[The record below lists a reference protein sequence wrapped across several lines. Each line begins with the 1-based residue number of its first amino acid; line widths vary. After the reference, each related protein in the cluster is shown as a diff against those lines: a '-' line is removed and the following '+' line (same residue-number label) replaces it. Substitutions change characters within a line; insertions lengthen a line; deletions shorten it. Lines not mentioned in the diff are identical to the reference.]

1 MKVRPD
7 MVVIRVPNDGTW
19 DGVPP
24 DGKMFVEM
32 ALDADGYIADYGK
45 YFSVLEGDSY
55 NNLDYDQIVLAK
67 AIENGSEQL
76 ISFTLGPEEG
86 EGILHVHEISKDKMN
101 EALQHL
107 LDIYYDDN
115 DPSIQ

>member
-7 MVVIRVPNDGTW
+7 MVVFRVPNDGTW
-19 DGVPP
+19 DNI
-24 DGKMFVEM
+24 DSNAKMFVEM
-32 ALDADGYIADYGK
+32 ALDADGYIADYGR

-86 EGILHVHEISKDKMN
+86 EGIQPIHEISVDRMN